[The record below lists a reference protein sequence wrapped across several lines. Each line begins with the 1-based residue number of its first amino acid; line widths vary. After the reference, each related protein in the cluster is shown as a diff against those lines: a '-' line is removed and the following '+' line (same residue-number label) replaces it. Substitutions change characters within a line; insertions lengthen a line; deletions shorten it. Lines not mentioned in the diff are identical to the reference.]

1 MLALF
6 ACQVSRTTDAGGCR
20 PPGTPAESSTIWT
33 MNDDYIEDE
42 ELEDDEDDDEELVP
56 RDVFVSM
63 AFG

>member
-1 MLALF
+1 
-6 ACQVSRTTDAGGCR
+6 
-20 PPGTPAESSTIWT
+20 